1 MTSSSAENLTCKK
14 IRHVKGEEI
23 HPSRHSI
30 IGSSSPIATNEK
42 RKYIGQY
49 FDAASSLNYLND
61 RSHSLMSSYPFDK
74 IIPRKRFAKP
84 IQLAADLVRDLQD
97 LNKEINKDCST
108 FFLRPI
114 RSPIPE
120 L

>member
-1 MTSSSAENLTCKK
+1 
-14 IRHVKGEEI
+14 
-23 HPSRHSI
+23 
-30 IGSSSPIATNEK
+30 
-42 RKYIGQY
+42 
-49 FDAASSLNYLND
+49 
-61 RSHSLMSSYPFDK
+61 MSSYPFDK

-114 RSPIPE
+114 
-120 L
+120 